1 MINTINTIIFDLDG
15 TLLNTLTDLTNSLN
29 YALEQLQAH
38 MLNWFLIIQIYFLI
52 LIHLKMD
59 ISMYMMKIKRK

>member
-29 YALEQLQAH
+29 YALEQYQLPTYSEDQVRQMVGNGVTVLMERA
-38 MLNWFLIIQIYFLI
+38 NI
-52 LIHLKMD
+52 L
-59 ISMYMMKIKRK
+59 KIV